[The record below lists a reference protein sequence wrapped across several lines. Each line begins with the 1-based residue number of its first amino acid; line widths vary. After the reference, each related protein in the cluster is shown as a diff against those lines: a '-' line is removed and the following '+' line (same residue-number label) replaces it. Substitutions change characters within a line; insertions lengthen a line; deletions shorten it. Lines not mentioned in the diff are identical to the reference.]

1 MNTMYIA
8 FSGTFEGGHK
18 LGDCITMVKACYLF
32 VENEPHDK
40 IILSLNPR
48 HKLNFL
54 WKKFIDKYDVQVVYD
69 DFPLNDK
76 DVMYKIFHERRITRR
91 IQNIKFDSYKELY
104 LRVEGGKRQKY
115 LCGEERGLGR
125 KNIFEYYYFGQ
136 ENKPEKCIGGDNF
149 KNNLIYYTPDRNKI
163 PKKSVFVS
171 PLAVSQGNSIF
182 TFDFWKEV
190 VKILVEQD
198 IFIFLNTNQINLFE
212 DIKSEKIE
220 FTYENT
226 NDFETLLNR
235 VASQQLVVCGNTG
248 VGWFAG
254 ATGTPLMAMEPP
266 FFWFMDYRYKECGVE
281 SLKKLFAEPNPNIV
295 SNSIVEYLNS
305 L

>member
-1 MNTMYIA
+1 MKTMYIA

-32 VENEPHDK
+32 AENEPHDK
-40 IILSLNPR
+40 IIISLNSR

-69 DFPLNDK
+69 DFPLDDK
-76 DVMYKIFHERRITRR
+76 DLMCKVFHERRIMRR
-91 IQNIKFDSYKELY
+91 VHNIKFDSYKELY
-104 LRVEGGKRQKY
+104 LRVDGGKRQGY

-136 ENKPEKCIGGDNF
+136 ENKPENCIGGDHF
-149 KNNLIYYTPDRNKI
+149 KNDLIYYSPNRNKV
-163 PKKSVFVS
+163 PKRSVFIS

-190 VKILVEQD
+190 VKNLTEKDV
-198 IFIFLNTNQINLFE
+198 FVFLNTNQKHLFKEIN
-212 DIKSEKIE
+212 KNIE
-220 FTYENT
+220 FTYEN
-226 NDFETLLNR
+226 NDDFESLLNTI
-235 VASQQLVVCGNTG
+235 ASQQLVVCGNTG

-281 SLKKLFAEPNPNIV
+281 SLKKLFSEPNPTVISTSV
-295 SNSIVEYLNS
+295 VEYLDS